1 MAMESSP
8 AGLERDATE
17 ARSDDVAGRDDGFY
31 AQTRRGAG
39 LYAEVGPPREAR
51 VLPVEGDRD

>member
-8 AGLERDATE
+8 AGLDMNATE
-17 ARSDDVAGRDDGFY
+17 ARPDDVAERDDGFY
-31 AQTRRGAG
+31 AQTRQGAG

-51 VLPVEGDRD
+51 ALPVECDQD